1 MRDCLWPWL
10 EVNYLRHPRRPRIH
24 AAHDSEPRV
33 GAMPE
38 VGINCVPGRGKQRW
52 IAQESMQRVVLRAL
66 QGLAHLTQGSFR
78 PVCLEQVGW

>member
-1 MRDCLWPWL
+1 
-10 EVNYLRHPRRPRIH
+10 
-24 AAHDSEPRV
+24 
-33 GAMPE
+33 MPE